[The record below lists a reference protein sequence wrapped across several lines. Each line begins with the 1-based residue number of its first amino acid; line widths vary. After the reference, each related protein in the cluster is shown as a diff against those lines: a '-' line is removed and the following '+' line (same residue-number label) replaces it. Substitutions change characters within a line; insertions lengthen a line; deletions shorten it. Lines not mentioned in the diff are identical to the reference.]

1 MKEKHY
7 EFSYKVANSIND
19 LDKDDAALLQQA
31 RELTPIAYAPYS
43 KFHVASVARLANGKV
58 VKGTN
63 QENASFPVGICAE
76 RSLLA
81 SVGTLYPN
89 EVIETMAITYQPQE
103 ALEGLEGLEG
113 LSDKPISPCGMC
125 RQALLEYE
133 TRVNHPIRLIL
144 AGMKGTVYIID
155 TAKDLLPFAFGEVNL
170 K

>member
-1 MKEKHY
+1 M
-7 EFSYKVANSIND
+7 
-19 LDKDDAALLQQA
+19 
-31 RELTPIAYAPYS
+31 
-43 KFHVASVARLANGKV
+43 
-58 VKGTN
+58 
-63 QENASFPVGICAE
+63 
-76 RSLLA
+76 A